1 MGLFLRAFIVPAE
14 WPWQVTLIPGQ
25 ESKEA
30 KSCFV
35 LGTGDSLVHSS
46 LDIEC
51 LTLRYLWIPFPLL
64 LGCRPQARANNSA
77 GGLST
82 LGKETATVSQ
92 KIRKQ
97 LCLP

>member
-46 LDIEC
+46 LATEC
-51 LTLRYLWIPFPLL
+51 FDTEVFVDSLPSPAGLQASGQSKQQCWWLVHTQGNCDCFP
-64 LGCRPQARANNSA
+64 
-77 GGLST
+77 
-82 LGKETATVSQ
+82 KD
-92 KIRKQ
+92 
-97 LCLP
+97 